1 MFLEG
6 IGYSPES
13 TAVSDVQHYVE
24 AEAGYCKPFFER
36 HPHILENYL
45 LNYIYRTLFPFGR
58 EASAHY
64 TPQSIFGEYMLMLSQ
79 FALIKGLMIGMAGHY
94 REEFGED
101 HVVKLVQ
108 SFSKAVEHNPNYL
121 KEISRFMEERNLC
134 NPEGMAALLKL

>member
-1 MFLEG
+1 LRLIDQRIRPGSCAPRFLECFAMVLEG

-64 TPQSIFGEYMLMLSQ
+64 TPQSIFGEYMLMLAQ
-79 FALIKGLMIGMAGHY
+79 FALIRGLLIGVAGRT
-94 REEFGED
+94 REEI
-101 HVVKLVQ
+101 
-108 SFSKAVEHNPNYL
+108 N
-121 KEISRFMEERNLC
+121 RFMNDRGLG
-134 NPEGMAALLKL
+134 NPEGIAALLKL